1 MTRTTTSRSR
11 SMPMPMMKTGGFG
24 GFKRSGG
31 GSYSMSFSM
40 GNSKVSMN
48 QGSAS
53 QASPYGNN
61 GYPAKNAFSNGSKF
75 THTNN
80 GVGMWWKCSFNGGDQ
95 WVWKVRVLNRK
106 DCCGGRLK
114 GTKVTIGG

>member
-1 MTRTTTSRSR
+1 
-11 SMPMPMMKTGGFG
+11 MPMPMMKTGGFG